1 MGIRGNNL
9 DENLQMIINDFE
21 EEVNYLKQENEKK
34 ENFTLNITHDM
45 RSHLN
50 VIISAL
56 QFIEHNDW
64 NIRDEKRYMNII
76 KRNSYKIL
84 KLINNLIDTSKLENN
99 YYKLEKR
106 NMDIVSMIEGTV
118 ECIERYSLEKNI
130 QLIFDT
136 NKEEC
141 IVSADPEAIDR
152 IVMNLLSNA
161 IKFSPMDSEIFV
173 YLNIDSE
180 NINIS
185 VKDKGKGISKE
196 EQDKIFNRFY
206 QCSNR
211 SAKEYIGS
219 GIGLDLTNYLVK
231 AHGGNISINS
241 RENEGAEFIV
251 TIPRILE
258 EHIEGIDNSIS
269 SKIQMLEIEFSDI
282 YLSE

>member
-1 MGIRGNNL
+1 MNNNL
-9 DENLQMIINDFE
+9 DENKNVTAERL
-21 EEVNYLKQENEKK
+21 EEVLYKLKKDIDNK
-34 ENFTLNITHDM
+34 EDFTLNITHDM

-56 QFIEHNDW
+56 QFIEHN
-64 NIRDEKRYMNII
+64 NLKIKDEKKYMNII
-76 KRNSYKIL
+76 RRNSYKIL

-99 YYKLEKR
+99 YYKLKKR
-106 NMDIVSMIEGTV
+106 NIDIVSMIEGTV
-118 ECIERYSLEKNI
+118 ECVEKYSLEKNI

-141 IVSADPEAIDR
+141 IVSVDPEAIDR

-161 IKFSPMDSEIFV
+161 IKFSPINSEIFV
-173 YLNIDSE
+173 YLNINND
-180 NINIS
+180 NINII
-185 VKDKGKGISKE
+185 VRDKGKGIAKE

-211 SAKEYIGS
+211 SGKEYIGS

-231 AHGGNISINS
+231 AHGGNIVINS
-241 RENEGAEFIV
+241 SENEGSEFIV
-251 TIPRILE
+251 TIPRVLE
-258 EHIEGIDNSIS
+258 EDVEAVDNNIS

>member
-1 MGIRGNNL
+1 MNNNL
-9 DENLQMIINDFE
+9 DENKNVTAERL
-21 EEVNYLKQENEKK
+21 EEVLYKLKKDIDNK
-34 ENFTLNITHDM
+34 EDFTLNITHDM

-56 QFIEHNDW
+56 QFIEHN
-64 NIRDEKRYMNII
+64 NLKIKDEKKYMNII
-76 KRNSYKIL
+76 RRNSYKIL

-99 YYKLEKR
+99 YYKLKKR
-106 NMDIVSMIEGTV
+106 NIDIVSMIEGTV
-118 ECIERYSLEKNI
+118 ECVEKYSLEKNI

-141 IVSADPEAIDR
+141 IVSVDPEAIDR

-161 IKFSPMDSEIFV
+161 IKFSPINSEIFV
-173 YLNIDSE
+173 YLNINND
-180 NINIS
+180 NINIF
-185 VKDKGKGISKE
+185 VRDKGKGIAKE

-211 SAKEYIGS
+211 SGKEYIGS

-231 AHGGNISINS
+231 AHGGNIVINS
-241 RENEGAEFIV
+241 SENEGSEFIV
-251 TIPRILE
+251 TIPRVLE
-258 EHIEGIDNSIS
+258 EDVEAVDNNIS

>member
-1 MGIRGNNL
+1 MNNNL
-9 DENLQMIINDFE
+9 DENKNVTAERL
-21 EEVNYLKQENEKK
+21 EEVLCKLKKDIDNK
-34 ENFTLNITHDM
+34 EDFTLNITHDM

-56 QFIEHNDW
+56 QFIEHN
-64 NIRDEKRYMNII
+64 NLKIKDEKKYMNII
-76 KRNSYKIL
+76 RRNSYKIL

-99 YYKLEKR
+99 YYKLKKR
-106 NMDIVSMIEGTV
+106 NIDIVSMIEGTV
-118 ECIERYSLEKNI
+118 ECVEKYSLEKNI

-141 IVSADPEAIDR
+141 IVSVDPEAIDR

-161 IKFSPMDSEIFV
+161 IKFSPINSEIFV
-173 YLNIDSE
+173 YLNINND
-180 NINIS
+180 NINIF
-185 VKDKGKGISKE
+185 VRDKGKGIAKE

-211 SAKEYIGS
+211 SGKEYIGS

-231 AHGGNISINS
+231 AHGGNIVINS
-241 RENEGAEFIV
+241 SENEGSEFIV
-251 TIPRILE
+251 TIPRVLE
-258 EHIEGIDNSIS
+258 EDVEAVDNNIS

>member
-1 MGIRGNNL
+1 MNNNL
-9 DENLQMIINDFE
+9 DENKNVTAERL
-21 EEVNYLKQENEKK
+21 EEVLYKLKKDIDNK
-34 ENFTLNITHDM
+34 EDFTLNITHDM

-56 QFIEHNDW
+56 QFIEHN
-64 NIRDEKRYMNII
+64 NLKIKDEKKYMNII
-76 KRNSYKIL
+76 RRNSYKIL

-99 YYKLEKR
+99 YYKLKKR
-106 NMDIVSMIEGTV
+106 NIDIVSMIEGTV
-118 ECIERYSLEKNI
+118 ECVEKYSLEKNI

-141 IVSADPEAIDR
+141 IVSVDPEAIDR

-161 IKFSPMDSEIFV
+161 IKFSPINSEIFV
-173 YLNIDSE
+173 YLNIKND
-180 NINIS
+180 NINIF
-185 VKDKGKGISKE
+185 VRDKGKGIAKE

-211 SAKEYIGS
+211 SGKEYIGS

-231 AHGGNISINS
+231 AHGGNIVINS
-241 RENEGAEFIV
+241 SENEGSEFIV
-251 TIPRILE
+251 TIPRVLE
-258 EHIEGIDNSIS
+258 EDVEAVDNNIS